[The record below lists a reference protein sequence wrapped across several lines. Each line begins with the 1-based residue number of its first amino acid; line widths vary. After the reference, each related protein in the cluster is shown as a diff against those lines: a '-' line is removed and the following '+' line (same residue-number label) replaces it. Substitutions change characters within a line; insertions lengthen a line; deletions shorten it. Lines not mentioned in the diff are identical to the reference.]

1 MYCVREV
8 KESGVKDFT
17 NELVMKNIYF
27 ISDAHLGSRAIEHRR
42 THERRLVN
50 FLDAIKDK
58 AEAVYMLGD
67 MFDFWF
73 EYSEVVPKGYTR
85 FLGKV
90 SELTD
95 RGVEVHFFQGNHDQW
110 CGDYLAKECGMI
122 LHREPVVCEIYGKE
136 FFLAHGDGL
145 AACDHDWKTRLM
157 FSCFKSKTLR
167 RLARMVHPYWFMNFG
182 LNWAKH
188 SRMKRVDGKE
198 PRYMGEDKEGL
209 VLFAKDYLKTHPS
222 INYFIFGHRHI
233 ELDLVLNKQSRVMIL
248 GEWISEF
255 TFAVFDGE
263 NMFMDNYIEGET
275 VL

>member
-1 MYCVREV
+1 
-8 KESGVKDFT
+8 
-17 NELVMKNIYF
+17 
-27 ISDAHLGSRAIEHRR
+27 
-42 THERRLVN
+42 
-50 FLDAIKDK
+50 
-58 AEAVYMLGD
+58 
-67 MFDFWF
+67 
-73 EYSEVVPKGYTR
+73 
-85 FLGKV
+85 
-90 SELTD
+90 
-95 RGVEVHFFQGNHDQW
+95 
-110 CGDYLAKECGMI
+110 
-122 LHREPVVCEIYGKE
+122 
-136 FFLAHGDGL
+136 
-145 AACDHDWKTRLM
+145 
-157 FSCFKSKTLR
+157 
-167 RLARMVHPYWFMNFG
+167 MVHPYWFMNFG

-198 PRYMGEDKEGL
+198 PQYMGEDKEGL